1 GDGGVEKIKDSG
13 GRKLILKQ
21 AFRHSVADAGSLP
34 SPGFQ
39 PEKVLTV
46 SSRPDYFAN
55 SNPAAGCGSDRRRDL
70 NFHGA
75 ATGGGHSSQVRLW
88 NRLSRFLSWL
98 ARPAA
103 AIFVNSSLCIG
114 HSVTTMRTHS
124 PIGKKSTIDLT
135 RPATQESAQ
144 KSGPPPGG
152 RVASACTPTAST
164 SSDRPLRNRLKK
176 AGRRRVGGSWPS
188 ASIRRRSTGATSD
201 PGWRPSAAHHP
212 GRSS

>member
-55 SNPAAGCGSDRRRDL
+55 SNPAAGCGSDRRWDL

-114 HSVTTMRTHS
+114 HVTVRALSAEQARGPDSGDQSNQGSAERHGWS
-124 PIGKKSTIDLT
+124 PRRAMASDQQGTLT
-135 RPATQESAQ
+135 VSR
-144 KSGPPPGG
+144 
-152 RVASACTPTAST
+152 
-164 SSDRPLRNRLKK
+164 
-176 AGRRRVGGSWPS
+176 
-188 ASIRRRSTGATSD
+188 
-201 PGWRPSAAHHP
+201 
-212 GRSS
+212 